1 MVLVLGAAIGAGV
14 AAAAPQ
20 EGKGKVAP
28 VPRDALDH
36 LHGNDWS
43 ILDAENRTH
52 VSLSLTTGKDDI
64 ASKGAFKIDGKPSE
78 GSFGL
83 TVSSMPGNVFRIF
96 EKGQADQLQLGVPT
110 LDEPPGKPEKRLS
123 PRGLGT
129 LNRVD
134 PTILGAQPASVK
146 VGLIHPVTGFVA
158 YNGQQSRLGATM
170 AVEDVNKAGG
180 IKGMGGAK
188 LEALLGDSQSKV
200 EVGVSE
206 VEKMNEQGVAAYIGC
221 FQSPV
226 TIAATQAAAKYG
238 TPFLVDVASSDVIV
252 NRGLKNTFRL
262 MPGFGVCVDQGIAS
276 LGALNKAA
284 GGVAKSAV
292 IVHESGEF
300 GTGTAK
306 LLASKLPS
314 IGIEAKEVIGHDN
327 PTRNFDNIALRIRSL
342 APDIIMMSNYGNE
355 YMLLARTLYQQ
366 KVNVAGFFSVL
377 GGGFNYKFVK
387 EMPDVSQYMM
397 DVNHWF
403 NPKSEKAQALIEKIV
418 KMAKP
423 RLYILTRP

>member
-1 MVLVLGAAIGAGV
+1 MNTQRTSAVSRRSLLAGGAALAIGA
-14 AAAAPQ
+14 P
-20 EGKGKVAP
+20 
-28 VPRDALDH
+28 
-36 LHGNDWS
+36 
-43 ILDAENRTH
+43 
-52 VSLSLTTGKDDI
+52 SL
-64 ASKGAFKIDGKPSE
+64 A
-78 GSFGL
+78 
-83 TVSSMPGNVFRIF
+83 
-96 EKGQADQLQLGVPT
+96 
-110 LDEPPGKPEKRLS
+110 
-123 PRGLGT
+123 
-129 LNRVD
+129 
-134 PTILGAQPASVK
+134 GAQPAAVK

-158 YNGQQSRLGATM
+158 YNGQQSRLGGTM
-170 AVEDVNKAGG
+170 AIEDVNKAGG
-180 IKGMGGAK
+180 IKSMGGAK

-226 TIAATQAAAKYG
+226 GIAASQAAAKYG
-238 TPFLVDVASSDVIV
+238 TPFLVDVGASDLLMS
-252 NRGLKNTFRL
+252 RGLKNVFRL
-262 MPGFGVCVDQGIAS
+262 KPGFGVCVDDGIAS

-284 GGVAKSAV
+284 NDVAKTAV

-314 IGIEAKEVIGHDN
+314 IGIEPKELIAHDN

-342 APDIIMMSNYGNE
+342 APDIVMMSNYGNE

-366 KVNVAGFFSVL
+366 KVNVAGFFSIL

-397 DVNHWF
+397 DVNHWY
-403 NPKSEKAQALIEKIV
+403 NPKSPQAQALKKRVEAAGELFTFEVYLTYSNVMLLADALEHAGSADKAKLTAALAASTFKAELMPYGPTRFVDGQNQGGRPATMQSLKGEIEVIAPEEFAS
-418 KMAKP
+418 AKAVFP
-423 RLYILTRP
+423 KPKL

>member
-1 MVLVLGAAIGAGV
+1 MTKQRTSAVSRRSLLAGGAALAIGA
-14 AAAAPQ
+14 P
-20 EGKGKVAP
+20 
-28 VPRDALDH
+28 
-36 LHGNDWS
+36 
-43 ILDAENRTH
+43 
-52 VSLSLTTGKDDI
+52 SL
-64 ASKGAFKIDGKPSE
+64 A
-78 GSFGL
+78 
-83 TVSSMPGNVFRIF
+83 
-96 EKGQADQLQLGVPT
+96 
-110 LDEPPGKPEKRLS
+110 
-123 PRGLGT
+123 
-129 LNRVD
+129 
-134 PTILGAQPASVK
+134 GAQPAAVK

-158 YNGQQSRLGATM
+158 YNGQQSRLGGTM
-170 AVEDVNKAGG
+170 AIEDVNKAGG
-180 IKGMGGAK
+180 IKSMGGAR

-226 TIAATQAAAKYG
+226 GIAASQAAAKYG
-238 TPFLVDVASSDVIV
+238 TPFLVDVGASDLLMS
-252 NRGLKNTFRL
+252 RGLKNVFRL
-262 MPGFGVCVDQGIAS
+262 KPGFGVCVDDGIAS

-284 GGVAKSAV
+284 NNVAKTAV

-314 IGIEAKEVIGHDN
+314 IGIAAKELIAHDN

-342 APDIIMMSNYGNE
+342 APDIVMMSNYGNE

-366 KVNVAGFFSVL
+366 KVNVAGFFSIL

-397 DVNHWF
+397 DVNHWY
-403 NPKSEKAQALIEKIV
+403 NPKSPQAQALKKRVEATGALFTFEVYLTYTNVMLLADALEHAGSADKEKLIAALAASTFKAELMPYGPTKFVNGQNQGGRPATMQSLKGEIEVIAPEAFAS
-418 KMAKP
+418 AKAVFP
-423 RLYILTRP
+423 KPKL